1 MDDGA
6 HTADLGRL
14 DKIRAPAHRVPQE
27 CKRRIERYLA
37 VRSNGHIGIAN
48 GIVLIRTVNDATQAH
63 VFYSVSASIHK
74 PPTAKC
80 SSKWAS
86 TTTESVASP

>member
-27 CKRRIERYLA
+27 CKRRIERYLV
-37 VRSNGHIGIAN
+37 VRSNGHIAIVN
-48 GIVLIRTVNDATQAH
+48 GIFLIRKV
-63 VFYSVSASIHK
+63 K
-74 PPTAKC
+74 
-80 SSKWAS
+80 
-86 TTTESVASP
+86 